1 MHSSEEKKIV
11 IIGGGAIG
19 ASVAYYLTRHSSY
32 DHKLHSIT
40 ILEAT
45 SIAGGSSGKA
55 GGLVAEWATPSCLA
69 PLSFKKHAELA
80 ETHGGDRL
88 WGHRHVHCAEVA
100 LEARDLSNA
109 SDSRVTKIQW
119 LAPGVLNSYT
129 EIGDL
134 SNSAQVNPFLYTTN
148 IARLAAETGV
158 QTIIGNAT
166 DINYPA
172 QNDHRSVTSVEYT
185 TQTGSAERLDAT
197 DVIVAA
203 GPWTPKLLPQV
214 QLQAPRGHSVILN
227 PTQPISRHVLFPTI
241 SPAAEC
247 GLKDLISPKIY
258 PRPADALYDF
268 ETVYSAGPDDYEV
281 PLPPTTGEVAVD
293 PRKCNDITQVL
304 SAVSRPLQNGQV
316 LARQACYKPQIRAHK
331 DGEEVGPMV
340 GPLPGTRGLWLATG
354 HDEWGISNSA
364 GTGVV
369 VSEMVFEGAAKSA
382 EVGSLHPRH
391 FVRGQ

>member
-1 MHSSEEKKIV
+1 MHSPEEKKIV
-11 IIGGGAIG
+11 IIGGGAIV
-19 ASVAYYLTRHSSY
+19 ASVAYYLTRHPSY
-32 DHKLHSIT
+32 DPQLHSIT
-40 ILEAT
+40 LLEAT

-69 PLSFKKHAELA
+69 PLSFKKHTELA
-80 ETHGGDRL
+80 ETHEGDRL
-88 WGHRHVHCAEVA
+88 WGHRYVHCAEVA

-109 SDSRVTKIQW
+109 SDSRVEKIDW
-119 LAPGVLNSYT
+119 LAPGVLKSYT
-129 EIGDL
+129 EIGNL

-148 IARLAAETGV
+148 IARLAAEKGV

-166 DINYPA
+166 DINYSA

-185 TQTGSAERLDAT
+185 TPTGSAERLDAT

-214 QLQAPRGHSVILN
+214 QIQAPRGHSVVLK
-227 PTQPISRHVLFPTI
+227 PTQPISPHVLFPTI
-241 SPAAEC
+241 SPAAESD
-247 GLKDLISPKIY
+247 LKDLVSPEIY
-258 PRPADALYDF
+258 PRPADTLYNF

-281 PLPPTTGEVAVD
+281 PLPPTTGEVTVD
-293 PRKCNDITQVL
+293 PRKCDDITQVL
-304 SAVSRPLQNGQV
+304 STVSRPLQNGQV

-364 GTGVV
+364 GR
-369 VSEMVFEGAAKSA
+369 EWW
-382 EVGSLHPRH
+382 
-391 FVRGQ
+391 